1 VKERKICGSLLKTLT
16 STRSGGILYS
26 NLFTFIEY
34 NSFFL
39 TILGEQL
46 YLSCTASAN
55 PSPLFQWMQK
65 IDDQVGENN

>member
-26 NLFTFIEY
+26 NLFTLS
-34 NSFFL
+34 N
-39 TILGEQL
+39 TISGEQL